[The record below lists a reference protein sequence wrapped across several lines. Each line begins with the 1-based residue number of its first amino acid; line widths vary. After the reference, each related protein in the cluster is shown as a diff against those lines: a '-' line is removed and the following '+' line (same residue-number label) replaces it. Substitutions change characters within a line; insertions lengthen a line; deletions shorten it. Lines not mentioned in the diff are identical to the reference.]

1 MLASQAE
8 NGDLRVWSVSKPAE
22 KETPRTIRMLKK
34 ADATIS
40 GPQFMAWSKNG
51 KIIQYIAGYVKILLK
66 YVHVIANATF
76 TEQHGPGMSG
86 QNMLLPNAFRL

>member
-1 MLASQAE
+1 MLVSQTA

-51 KIIQYIAGYVKILLK
+51 KIIQYIDGYVETIFKHFLMLSRLTLL
-66 YVHVIANATF
+66 
-76 TEQHGPGMSG
+76 
-86 QNMLLPNAFRL
+86 